1 MLRVLTIATC
11 VVFGASLLAGIG
23 RPTPVEAHVGA
34 TGIVK
39 ERMDLM
45 KGLGDALK
53 GLARV
58 FKGEEVYDAARVAAA
73 ARRIEEGSGD
83 HMLRL
88 FPAGSTAHPSEA
100 RDAIWRDWAEF
111 ETAAE
116 DLGDRAAALSPVA
129 GDGPEQA
136 RAAFAAVAES
146 CKACHQ
152 DFKAD

>member
-1 MLRVLTIATC
+1 MLRVLMIATG

-23 RPTPVEAHVGA
+23 RPTPVDAHSGA

-45 KGLGDALK
+45 KGLGDELK

-58 FKGEEVYDAARVAAA
+58 FKGEEAYDAARVAAA

-88 FPAGSTAHPSEA
+88 FPAGSTQHPSEA
-100 RDAIWRDWAEF
+100 RNAIWRDWAEF
-111 ETAAE
+111 EAAAE
-116 DLGDRAAALSPVA
+116 DLGTRAAALAAVA
-129 GDGPEQA
+129 GNGPDAA
-136 RAAFAAVAES
+136 RTAFAALAQS